1 MRIEYLRTANHSY
14 MIVKEA
20 DYIFEH
26 YEVQMILHNEI
37 ASLLDM
43 RIIVG
48 DGQVE
53 YWYDVTGMQSLEK
66 LFSFETLKTDRLRMI
81 LQGLCSMKKQM
92 EDYLLDDRN
101 ICFSSAMVYCDRG
114 KDTVRFCYIPGYKQE
129 QNGAEIR
136 GLLEY
141 MLQHLDHSDSDAVR
155 MAYEV
160 YENCVRN
167 GFQAEECARCLNAE
181 AKSGLQEA
189 VREVEYQEDH
199 FGFLWDQEEQ
209 QEPEEAEEEEEPHMV
224 YRRKRLFEK
233 FRKKGQK
240 TVDYR
245 NLWEEETEQDYV
257 ADQGADYNPTVYFPE
272 SERKTVWELSYRGD
286 GIEENIRMDKFPLL
300 IGKDEKKVDAVLLAE
315 TVSRV
320 HAAISEQEGELYLE
334 DYNSTNGTYL
344 NGRLLPMNTPEHLR
358 RGDHIV
364 FATEE
369 YVLVDRRITKC

>member
-37 ASLLDM
+37 MSLLDM

-92 EDYLLDDRN
+92 EEYLLDDRN

-160 YENCVRN
+160 YESCVRD

-181 AKSGLQEA
+181 AEQGLREA
-189 VREVEYQEDH
+189 VREVDHQEENYGFLSGQED
-199 FGFLWDQEEQ
+199 GRNRRKQ
-209 QEPEEAEEEEEPHMV
+209 EEEEEPHMV

-233 FRKKGQK
+233 FRKK
-240 TVDYR
+240 R
-245 NLWEEETEQDYV
+245 TENGGLPESVGGRDGTGLCGGSGSRLQS
-257 ADQGADYNPTVYFPE
+257 NRLFPE

-344 NGRLLPMNTPEHLR
+344 NGRLVPMNTPQHLR